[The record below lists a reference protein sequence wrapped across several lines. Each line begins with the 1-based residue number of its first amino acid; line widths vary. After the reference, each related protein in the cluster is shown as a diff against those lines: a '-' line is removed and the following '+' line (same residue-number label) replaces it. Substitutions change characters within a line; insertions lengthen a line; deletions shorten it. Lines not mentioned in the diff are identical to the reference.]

1 MNAMNKKNQI
11 LLIKE
16 FLNSNEDNILINQVN
31 EEIVMFYLEII
42 KHYANYQGIK
52 VIDTNTDAL
61 VAEDDL
67 FGTKTIQIFN
77 ISNVKKIDSKLD
89 VHAKKVVFTDYKNYK
104 RLNSKFNCING
115 YQFENDINFFIKNE
129 LNIDNDE
136 LLNYCKDN
144 AALLFSETSKY
155 LINSSQYSRDRS
167 IIEDKNHVLD
177 IRKSIFEIKRNNFNI
192 KNLYQNIKKE
202 AEYKK
207 LSFLTF

>member
-1 MNAMNKKNQI
+1 MNKKNQI
-11 LLIKE
+11 SLIQE
-16 FLNSNEDNILINQVN
+16 FISSNQDNLLINQVN
-31 EEIVMFYLEII
+31 DEITMFYQGVI
-42 KHYANYQGIK
+42 KHFANYQNIR

-67 FGTKTIQIFN
+67 FGTKTIQTFSITN
-77 ISNVKKIDSKLD
+77 SNKIDTILGVHSKKI
-89 VHAKKVVFTDYKNYK
+89 VFTDYKNYK
-104 RLNSKFNCING
+104 RLHSKFDCING
-115 YQFENDINFFIKNE
+115 YQFENDITFFIKNE

-144 AALLFSETSKY
+144 AALLFSETSKF
-155 LINSSQYSRDRS
+155 LINSNQYSRDHS
-167 IIEDKNHVLD
+167 LIEEKNHVLD
-177 IRKSIFEIKRNNFNI
+177 VRKSIFEIKRNNFNI